1 MKIKRVGNQFT
12 ISGDGVERL
21 EDLELQLEFTQGKIR
36 TKSVSANFRKLLYV
50 LYSNNLLLQ
59 ELHESFDDFYLAE
72 YAILINSTIES
83 INDLRYNRPDVHWQN
98 NAGTGTIQR
107 DGASSAELFARAARY
122 CNACHWDG
130 FHGQLASTEA

>member
-1 MKIKRVGNQFT
+1 MQIKRVGNQFV

-21 EDLELQLEFTQGKIR
+21 ENLELQLEFTQGKLR

-50 LYSNNLLLQ
+50 LYTNNPLLQ
-59 ELHESFDDFYLAE
+59 ELHETFEDYYLSE

-83 INDLRYNRPDVHWQN
+83 INDLRYNRPDLHWQN
-98 NAGTGTIQR
+98 NAGTRTIQR
-107 DGASSAELFARAARY
+107 DGASSSELLAGSARY

-130 FHGQLASTEA
+130 FHR